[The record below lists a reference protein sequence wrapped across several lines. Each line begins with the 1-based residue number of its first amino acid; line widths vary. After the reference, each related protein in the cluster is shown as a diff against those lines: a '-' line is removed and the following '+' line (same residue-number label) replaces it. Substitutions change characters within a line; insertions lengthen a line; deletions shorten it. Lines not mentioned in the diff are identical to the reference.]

1 MIDLL
6 PLTML
11 ILGLGLL
18 IIPSIGLLVDWYH
31 NF

>member
-6 PLTML
+6 PLSML
-11 ILGLGLL
+11 VLGVALL
-18 IIPSIGLLVDWYH
+18 IIPSIGLLVDWLN